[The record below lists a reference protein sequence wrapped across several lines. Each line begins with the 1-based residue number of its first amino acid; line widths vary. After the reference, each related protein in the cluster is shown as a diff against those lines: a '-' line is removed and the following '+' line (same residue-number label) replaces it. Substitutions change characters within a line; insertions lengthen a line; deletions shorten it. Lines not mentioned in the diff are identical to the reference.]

1 MRNKNKINLL
11 TVFTAMIM
19 LLTMMRMFTYPINAV
34 TVEKVNLGT
43 TSNFALLAGE
53 SITHTGAILINGD
66 AGNDVGL
73 HPGTAFDPTGVTMV
87 GGTVYIADSVAS
99 QAKTDLIT
107 AYNDAES
114 RTTTTTISADLGG
127 MTLYPG
133 VYTKADGLSIADGTT
148 LTLDAQGDPNAVF
161 IFQSGSTL
169 ITGVNSVIELVNGAR
184 YCRTFWQ
191 VGSSAT
197 LGAGSTFVGHIFASI
212 SITANTG
219 AFIQGQLLASTGSIV
234 LDTNT
239 ITNGEC
245 ADVAVIN
252 VTKTPSVTSLPAG
265 GGSVTYTYVVT
276 NLTGMNLANIGISDD
291 RISVINY
298 ISGDS
303 NTDELLQ
310 PDETWTFAATT
321 NLAVT
326 TTNTVTVTALAD
338 DVEVSDTAVATVTVS
353 ATEAEEAAPPT
364 TDGGTLPV
372 TSTFLWKSVIIGSG
386 LIMVGV
392 LGILIRKYYNDIEID
407 EQEEE

>member
-1 MRNKNKINLL
+1 
-11 TVFTAMIM
+11 
-19 LLTMMRMFTYPINAV
+19 MMRMFTYPINAL
-34 TVEKVNLGT
+34 TIEKVDLGT
-43 TSNFALLAGE
+43 TSNFAILAGE
-53 SITHTGAILINGD
+53 SITHTGAIVINGD

-87 GGTVYIADSVAS
+87 GGTSYIADAVAE

-107 AYNDAES
+107 AYNDAAS

-127 MTLYPG
+127 MTLTPG

-169 ITGVNSVIELVNGAR
+169 ITGVNSTILLINEAR

-197 LGAGSTFVGHIFASI
+197 LGAGSVFVGHIFASI

-219 AFIQGQLLASTGSIV
+219 AFIQGQLLASSGSV
-234 LDTNT
+234 ALDTNT
-239 ITNGEC
+239 ITNGVC
-245 ADVAVIN
+245 ADQAVIN

-265 GGSVTYTYVVT
+265 GGAVTYTYVVT

-291 RISVINY
+291 KIAVINY

-303 NTDELLQ
+303 NADELLQ
-310 PDETWTFAATT
+310 PDETWTFTATT
-321 NLAVT
+321 NLTVT

-338 DVEVSDTAVATVTVS
+338 DVEVSDTAVATVNIGVT
-353 ATEAEEAAPPT
+353 AE
-364 TDGGTLPV
+364 GGTLPV
-372 TSTFLWKSVIIGSG
+372 TSTFLWKSVIIGTG